1 MVQPEIAGTQMGM
14 IVIKSGKVI
23 EEPYK
28 GCSSTVSTVVH
39 F

>member
-1 MVQPEIAGTQMGM
+1 MVQLEIPGTQMGM
-14 IVIKSGKVI
+14 IAIKSGKVI

-28 GCSSTVSTVVH
+28 ECSSTVSAVVH